1 LLGGFPFA
9 RINVRVINKTLE
21 YIESNSNQ
29 PSSPRKYHVR
39 ELIKQ
44 YSMYITLLDMIVI
57 NLRFYVERCKKLDAI
72 VISRVIIIA
81 MTFQGCNFVQQQGKI
96 PRPRHS

>member
-1 LLGGFPFA
+1 
-9 RINVRVINKTLE
+9 
-21 YIESNSNQ
+21 
-29 PSSPRKYHVR
+29 
-39 ELIKQ
+39 
-44 YSMYITLLDMIVI
+44 MYITLLDMIVI

-72 VISRVIIIA
+72 VISRAIIIA